1 MSTPLPGGPPVEARG
16 AGRRRRLWLVA
27 GLVTAVVL
35 LVGSVAATVAWAG
48 GTGPGTTTNS
58 GWTSTVPGIGHGGVM
73 GGRTG
78 TSVPQLD
85 GTTVQVTALDMG
97 SMMGGRG
104 HMGLVLDRAS
114 APTGTV
120 SLVLANAGRRA
131 HELVVLPLADG
142 QQVGSRTVGSDGT
155 VDESGSLGE
164 ASRSGAAGTGDGIE
178 PGTAGWT
185 TLNLPAGRYELIC
198 NLPGHYAAGMYAQLT
213 VS

>member
-1 MSTPLPGGPPVEARG
+1 MSTGVPGSPQPAAQRTGH
-16 AGRRRRLWLVA
+16 RRLWLVA

-35 LVGSVAATVAWAG
+35 LLGSVAAAVAWAG
-48 GTGPGTTTNS
+48 GGSGTTTNR
-58 GWTSTVPGIGHGGVM
+58 GWSSTVPGIGHGGMM
-73 GGRTG
+73 GGRIG

-85 GTTVQVTALDMG
+85 GTTVQVTAVDMG

-104 HMGLVLDRAS
+104 HMGLVLDRSS
-114 APTGTV
+114 APAGTV
-120 SLVLANAGRRA
+120 SLVLANAGWRA

-142 QQVGSRTVGSDGT
+142 QQVGSRAVGSDGK

-198 NLPGHYAAGMYAQLT
+198 NLPGHYAAGMYAELT